1 MPLRKLVNIGKKL
14 KVSVGFTLVEVIFS
28 VVLLGV
34 ISAGVA
40 YPYAIGMKSI
50 NVKEDR
56 MLLDSELRSRME
68 ILISTDFGALSD
80 SSEVVTINGQ
90 NYTITWTV
98 VNMDLSGDAVPET
111 DAKLV
116 TVSVT
121 EVPGRSLTTIIVDNE
136 DRIGKIS

>member
-1 MPLRKLVNIGKKL
+1 MSLKKSFNTIV
-14 KVSVGFTLVEVIFS
+14 KFKNSVGFTLVEVIFS
-28 VVLLGV
+28 VVLLGI

-50 NVKEDR
+50 NAKEDR

-98 VNMDLSGDAVPET
+98 VNMDMNGDAVPET
-111 DAKLV
+111 NAKLV
-116 TVSVT
+116 VVSVT
-121 EVPGRSLTTIIVDNE
+121 EVPGRTLTTIIVDNE
-136 DRIGKIS
+136 DKIGKLS